1 MNIGAK
7 RLFERNSCKRSD
19 LLVIH
24 NSCVQRGLETSM
36 IVPKRNNHVTKY
48 IKPIYN
54 SIKKISFRIRLIRM
68 DHKWE
73 LGCCSCF
80 NPFPPSFYYTH
91 TEEEI
96 ERITEDMRNRLYA
109 LIEELQKENSA
120 LEKKEDT
127 LKLEGKT
134 EGKHIEECMPKK
146 NENRTT
152 ENDEKTQ

>member
-1 MNIGAK
+1 MLRK
-7 RLFERNSCKRSD
+7 C
-19 LLVIH
+19 
-24 NSCVQRGLETSM
+24 
-36 IVPKRNNHVTKY
+36 
-48 IKPIYN
+48 IKPIN
-54 SIKKISFRIRLIRM
+54 NFIKKLGYKIKLVWM
-68 DHKWE
+68 DYQWE
-73 LGCCSCF
+73 LVCYSCF